1 MLVFWLMVVLYSLM
15 ALAPMAHRRGKDNG
29 TCR

>member
-1 MLVFWLMVVLYSLM
+1 MLVFWLMVVVYSLM
-15 ALAPMAHRRGKDNG
+15 ALVPLVHKRGKDNG